1 MRFKKFLKYFSF
13 LVIVC
18 MACLYILNF
27 KIDKG
32 NGYITRDTF
41 LYKDSKRIYQEIG
54 LNAGDKVY
62 VLAYYDNNLVK
73 VRYEDE
79 NQTKFV
85 GFVDED
91 SFSTYVF
98 PAKMSTSA
106 QPETPDIE
114 TQPVLLYVAN
124 DVAFKDFVTE
134 FSNIPNGF
142 AVIGVYL
149 DNSEYSDDILKCE
162 SFCEEQQIPYNNFS
176 TFDDSKYN
184 TYIQSKEDVDNVTID
199 DDMDLSFKFLPR
211 AFDVTNLDL
220 SLMSSYNLKDC
231 FLYSTTL
238 YLNTYSNY
246 FWLDDPNLKTTR
258 LKNSTRNAKALKSVT
273 KAYTF
278 YENSDFKYAYISD
291 YFEQEID
298 ELYQSKLETI
308 KDVTKNATRN

>member
-1 MRFKKFLKYFSF
+1 
-13 LVIVC
+13 

-41 LYKDSKRIYQEIG
+41 LYKDSKRIYQEIE
-54 LNAGDKVY
+54 LNTGDKVY

-79 NQTKFV
+79 NQKKFV

-134 FSNIPNGF
+134 FSNVPNGF

-149 DNSEYSDDILKCE
+149 DNSDYSDDILKCE
-162 SFCEEQQIPYNNFS
+162 GFCEEQQIPYNNFS
-176 TFDDSKYN
+176 TFDDNKYN
-184 TYIQSKEDVDNVTID
+184 AYIQSKEDEDNVTIA

-211 AFDVTNLDL
+211 AFDITNLDL
-220 SLMSSYNLKDC
+220 NLMRGYDLKDC
-231 FLYSTTL
+231 FLYTTSLPLSTS
-238 YLNTYSNY
+238 SNY
-246 FWLDDPNLKTTR
+246 FWLSDPNLQTIN
-258 LKNSTRNAKALKSVT
+258 KNSTRNTKILKSVT

-291 YFEQEID
+291 SFEQEID